1 MRRTTAKT
9 GIQPKN
15 LLWLSTPPKN
25 FGGAYE
31 AIMFDLATAIP
42 GLLQQFLPTV
52 RQESQ
57 RLVEDGAVIGLDEL
71 DDEVL
76 AEVMLDQ
83 RGVNVRWAK
92 SEAGWNGESDIE
104 DAELHLLS
112 LCAVLVAVQR
122 RAARDAEEAITGPDL
137 REFVSLR
144 LARTVTPEE
153 DAYLMKLEKRYQRVK
168 QVGHIL
174 DQDMVRLH
182 PKWAIESVEPLNLW
196 PEIPSSVRE
205 FWDYVALALFEK
217 NLPVPSFLR
226 GVADVDATRKR
237 LHAWRQAHELPV
249 WRERIRNFALDGM
262 RRLPKPRERCQLR
275 MMVTLAEARLQAM
288 REGDTYFSNLDAA
301 MLRAFLQDHAE
312 GALLLDTAD
321 ELLLRA
327 SQSGEDGG
335 LGEVWRMDGG
345 AATAALAALFHQ
357 PGLADRLVTLDEV
370 PFARPD
376 EPLKWTGHEGQGE
389 GTLLMKLVTA
399 SGADVPLPLIVL
411 HGMET
416 LYLSADTVFK
426 GPRWLADEWRLE
438 GEVSLPM
445 PALASEDGINFLQQL
460 GVEVPDTLGKRIR
473 SEELKVRLRAY
484 CMAKS
489 PLSGAEFAV
498 MQVEALD
505 QRGVVKER
513 LGDRG
518 WSPVAQEETML
529 VEDAIIC
536 RDRRALLAAENV
548 LAAFRVVHEGAVDGF
563 RVRLTKDFPEQFQS
577 WAASLDS
584 AIELDCDNR
593 LRSILSDPLVARV
606 RIEASQTEIID
617 WFDLKMV
624 FEIEGVDLKPAEI
637 RRLIAAR
644 GGFVLLADGSW
655 RRVKLELTDEQL
667 ALMESMGIDLDE
679 PTGEVHRLHWRQL
692 AEGKAAEV
700 INPQA
705 WQKVNERLLQANLEM
720 RPEVS
725 PNLGFTLRPY
735 QVEGYHFL
743 AYLAANGFGGILAD
757 DMGLGKTVQS
767 IAWILW
773 LRERNTAASGAPVLV
788 VCPKSVLD
796 VWATEFGKA
805 APSLRVVVLRERDE
819 LDMNRVRTGVDVL
832 VVNYAQLRGCIA
844 DLGSMHWLA
853 VILDEGQQI
862 KNPDSKAARAARTL
876 KSQNRLVLTGTPM
889 ENRLLDL
896 WSLMT
901 FATPGALGD
910 RAYFQRHFDRRKDA
924 QASERLAARLRP
936 FLLRRTKGQV
946 ARDLPPRSEE
956 MMLCEMGAEQSRL
969 YQAELARAQQMVLTN
984 SALDAL
990 NKKRFAVLQAL
1001 TRLRQICCHP
1011 SLAHVTDKTAESAK
1025 LTATLDLIEELH
1037 AEGHKVLLFSQ
1048 FVTMLT
1054 LIRERLEEMK
1064 VPYHWLTGASTDRAG
1079 IVKAF
1084 QEDENASVFLLSLK
1098 AGGSGLNLTAA
1109 SYVILYDP
1117 WWNPAVEA
1125 QAIDRAHRIGQ
1136 TQPVMAYRMLTK
1148 GTIEEKIMLLQQKK
1162 NLMANNILGEG
1173 GFSSTLDK
1181 SDFEFLFD
1189 IESKALAEAGE
1200 R

>member
-416 LYLSADTVFK
+416 LYLGADTVFK

-725 PNLGFTLRPY
+725 PNLGFTLRPLSGRRLPLPRPTSPRMGSVAFWLTTWGWEKRCRALPGFFGCVSAILPP
-735 QVEGYHFL
+735 QVRRYWLFAPSRCWMCGRR
-743 AYLAANGFGGILAD
+743 N
-757 DMGLGKTVQS
+757 LGKQ
-767 IAWILW
+767 
-773 LRERNTAASGAPVLV
+773 R
-788 VCPKSVLD
+788 
-796 VWATEFGKA
+796 
-805 APSLRVVVLRERDE
+805 
-819 LDMNRVRTGVDVL
+819 
-832 VVNYAQLRGCIA
+832 
-844 DLGSMHWLA
+844 
-853 VILDEGQQI
+853 
-862 KNPDSKAARAARTL
+862 RAC
-876 KSQNRLVLTGTPM
+876 G
-889 ENRLLDL
+889 
-896 WSLMT
+896 WS
-901 FATPGALGD
+901 
-910 RAYFQRHFDRRKDA
+910 
-924 QASERLAARLRP
+924 SC
-936 FLLRRTKGQV
+936 V
-946 ARDLPPRSEE
+946 
-956 MMLCEMGAEQSRL
+956 
-969 YQAELARAQQMVLTN
+969 
-984 SALDAL
+984 SAMSW
-990 NKKRFAVLQAL
+990 
-1001 TRLRQICCHP
+1001 T
-1011 SLAHVTDKTAESAK
+1011 
-1025 LTATLDLIEELH
+1025 
-1037 AEGHKVLLFSQ
+1037 
-1048 FVTMLT
+1048 
-1054 LIRERLEEMK
+1054 
-1064 VPYHWLTGASTDRAG
+1064 
-1079 IVKAF
+1079 
-1084 QEDENASVFLLSLK
+1084 
-1098 AGGSGLNLTAA
+1098 
-1109 SYVILYDP
+1109 
-1117 WWNPAVEA
+1117 
-1125 QAIDRAHRIGQ
+1125 
-1136 TQPVMAYRMLTK
+1136 
-1148 GTIEEKIMLLQQKK
+1148 
-1162 NLMANNILGEG
+1162 
-1173 GFSSTLDK
+1173 
-1181 SDFEFLFD
+1181 
-1189 IESKALAEAGE
+1189 
-1200 R
+1200 